1 MGPQGRS
8 NEKAQPLLV
17 DRHFQVPGKARITPL
32 FIDMEKDP
40 PRVTWAGGSMGGT
53 ELELRP
59 VKLPKPFLPGKGN
72 LWENCLFLLQPGHP
86 LCGDTSL
93 SLSYS

>member
-1 MGPQGRS
+1 MGPQGCS

-40 PRVTWAGGSMGGT
+40 PRVTWWGPWEGQ
-53 ELELRP
+53 
-59 VKLPKPFLPGKGN
+59 N
-72 LWENCLFLLQPGHP
+72 LNLGL
-86 LCGDTSL
+86 
-93 SLSYS
+93 